1 METTHCI
8 WVSLD
13 EGTPLLP
20 ITLHHSS
27 HITNSIIFDVHQD
40 TDDGSFPR
48 VSDWTR
54 FVNKIENDGVYR
66 FLNGLTRKKNKL
78 KIRYDQCTIIRDKDW
93 DDSAVIEFD
102 APIKVVFGHVGDE
115 QIIKEVKKIKGEFT
129 HDWFWTSR
137 GKQDKVANG
146 VEIYFNIRK
155 YLE

>member
-1 METTHCI
+1 METTYKI
-8 WVSLD
+8 WDILD

-20 ITLHHSS
+20 ITLQNSS
-27 HITNSIIFDVHQD
+27 HINNAIIFDVHQD

-78 KIRYDQCTIIRDKDW
+78 SIRYDQCTIIRDKDW

-102 APIKVVFGHVGDE
+102 TPIQVVFGHIGDE
-115 QIIKEVKKIKGEFT
+115 PIIKEVKKIKGEFT

-137 GKQDKVANG
+137 GAQDKVANG
-146 VEIYFNIRK
+146 VEIYFNIQE

>member
-1 METTHCI
+1 MDTTHCI
-8 WVSLD
+8 WVLLD

-20 ITLHHSS
+20 ITLQHSS
-27 HITNSIIFDVHQD
+27 HINNAIIFDVHQD

-93 DDSAVIEFD
+93 DESAVIEFD
-102 APIKVVFGHVGDE
+102 APIKVVFGHVGKE
-115 QIIKEVKKIKGEFT
+115 PIIKEVKKIKGEFT
-129 HDWFWTSR
+129 HDWFWTSC
-137 GKQDKVANG
+137 GTQDKVANG
-146 VEIYFNIRK
+146 VEIYFNIHE